1 MEMKHTFIRLLVLFC
16 AGILVVSCREQ
27 KKSAS
32 TGSDVKEVTFKEA
45 PKDFLIAS
53 TFKNIHMIQLEAKEE
68 CLISDI
74 KRVVDVEGKVYVL
87 TKTNEIFCFDRATG
101 KYIRTI
107 GRLGEGPGEYVS
119 AMDICYDEKEKCICV
134 VDYYKSAIHNYS
146 LDGRF
151 LGDRQLDKDTAEGV
165 NLTVYADCAP
175 DGNMLLSLCMP
186 PQKPSRDYVYMM
198 LRPDGTS
205 TGVDVFS
212 PVRSKIAQVEV
223 SRHPIAKSEDG
234 LRFFKFMNDTIF
246 TLSGDEVVP
255 FCKLNLGRK
264 MIPKDV
270 LAKMGPY
277 EDVNAGK
284 LYQSGYSLPL
294 FELYEDKNYILVLT
308 KPLTLEGRENYL
320 INKKTLEGIHIKGSA
335 LMAVEA
341 VMFLEG
347 RLMPD
352 IIDSNRNEFIS
363 WFAPIWIEC
372 MRDEIFAKNLDVKLY
387 KKEMRTFFEKA
398 DPEGNPCLVFYEN

>member
-1 MEMKHTFIRLLVLFC
+1 MKHTFIRLLVLFC

-27 KKSAS
+27 KKSAP
-32 TGSDVKEVTFKEA
+32 TGADVKEVTFKEA

-53 TFKNIHMIQLEAKEE
+53 SFKNIHMIQLETKEE

-87 TKTNEIFCFDRATG
+87 TRTNEIFCFDRATG

-134 VDYYKSAIHNYS
+134 VDYYKGAIHSYS

-151 LGDRQLDKDTAEGV
+151 IGDRQLDKDTSADV
-165 NLTVYADCAP
+165 NLASYADCAP
-175 DGNMLLSLCMP
+175 DGNMLLSLHMSTN
-186 PQKPSRDYVYMM
+186 KGSRNYVYTMI
-198 LRPDGTS
+198 RPDGTS

-212 PVRSKIAQVEV
+212 PVKTNIGITEV
-223 SRHPIAKSEDG
+223 SKHPIAKSEDG
-234 LRFFKFMNDTIF
+234 LRFFKFLNDTIF

-264 MIPKDV
+264 MPDKKI
-270 LAKMGPY
+270 LAKMGSY
-277 EDVNAGK
+277 DLLNTVK
-284 LYQSGYSLPL
+284 LYKSGYSLPL

-308 KPLTLEGRENYL
+308 QPITLQGRENYL

-363 WFAPIWIEC
+363 WFAPIWINC
-372 MRDEIFAKNLDVKLY
+372 MREEIFAKNLDVKLY

-398 DPEGNPCLVFYEN
+398 DPDGNPCLVFYEN

>member
-1 MEMKHTFIRLLVLFC
+1 MKHTFVRLMLLLFV
-16 AGILVVSCREQ
+16 GIMAVSCREQ

-74 KRVVDVEGKVYVL
+74 KRVVDAEGKIYVL
-87 TKTNEIFCFDRATG
+87 TKNNEIFCFDRATG

-151 LGDRQLDKDTAEGV
+151 LGDRKFDSDTAEGV
-165 NLTVYADCAP
+165 GKAVYVDCAP
-175 DGNMLLSLCMP
+175 DGNMLVSLRMSAE
-186 PQKPSRDYVYMM
+186 KAYRDHVYMM
-198 LRPDGTS
+198 VRPDGTS

-212 PVRSKIAQVEV
+212 PVKSEIGNIEV

-255 FCKLNLGRK
+255 FCKLNMGRK
-264 MIPKDV
+264 MVSKDV
-270 LAKMGPY
+270 LAKMGSY
-277 EDVNAGK
+277 DNVNASK
-284 LYQSGYSLPL
+284 LYKSGYSLPL

-308 KPLTLEGRENYL
+308 KPITLQGRDNYL

-335 LMAVEA
+335 RVAVEG

-363 WFAPIWIEC
+363 WFAPIWINC
-372 MRDEIFAKNLDVKLY
+372 MREEIFAKNLDVKLY

>member
-1 MEMKHTFIRLLVLFC
+1 MEMKHTIIRLLVLFC

-53 TFKNIHMIQLEAKEE
+53 SFKNIHMIQLEATEE
-68 CLISDI
+68 SLISDI
-74 KRVVDVEGKVYVL
+74 KRVVDVDGKVYVL
-87 TKTNEIFCFDRATG
+87 TRTNEIYCFDRATG

-134 VDYYKSAIHNYS
+134 VDYYKSAIHNYT
-146 LDGRF
+146 LDGKF
-151 LGDRQLDKDTAEGV
+151 LGDRKLDEETAEGV

-264 MIPKDV
+264 MVPKDV

-308 KPLTLEGRENYL
+308 KPLTLQGRENYL

-398 DPEGNPCLVFYEN
+398 DPDGNPCLVFYEN

>member
-1 MEMKHTFIRLLVLFC
+1 MKMKHTIIRLLVLFC
-16 AGILVVSCREQ
+16 LGILVVSCREQ
-27 KKSAS
+27 KKSAP
-32 TGSDVKEVTFKEA
+32 TGADVKEVTFKEA

-53 TFKNIHMIQLEAKEE
+53 SFKNIHMIQLEAKEE

-74 KRVVDVEGKVYVL
+74 KRVVDAEGKVYVL
-87 TKTNEIFCFDRATG
+87 TRNNEIFCFDRATG

-151 LGDRQLDKDTAEGV
+151 LGDRKFDEETAKGV

-186 PQKPSRDYVYMM
+186 PQTPSRDYVYMM

-308 KPLTLEGRENYL
+308 KPLTLQGRDNYL

>member
-1 MEMKHTFIRLLVLFC
+1 MEMKHTIIRLLVLFC
-16 AGILVVSCREQ
+16 LGILVVSCREQ
-27 KKSAS
+27 KKSAP
-32 TGSDVKEVTFKEA
+32 TGADVKEVTFKEA

-53 TFKNIHMIQLEAKEE
+53 SFKNIHMIQLETKEE

-74 KRVVDVEGKVYVL
+74 KRVVDVDGKVYVL
-87 TKTNEIFCFDRATG
+87 TRNNEIFCFDRATG

-107 GRLGEGPGEYVS
+107 GRMGEGPGEYVS

-134 VDYYKSAIHNYS
+134 VDYYKGAIHNYA
-146 LDGRF
+146 LNGRF
-151 LGDRQLDKDTAEGV
+151 LGDRKFDEETAKGV

-186 PQKPSRDYVYMM
+186 PQKPSRDYGYMM

-264 MIPKDV
+264 MPDKKI
-270 LAKMGPY
+270 LAKMGSY
-277 EDVNAGK
+277 DLLNTVK
-284 LYQSGYSLPL
+284 LYKSGYSLPL

-308 KPLTLEGRENYL
+308 QPITLQGRENYL

-335 LMAVEA
+335 LMAVEG

-363 WFAPIWIEC
+363 WFAPIWINC
-372 MRDEIFAKNLDVKLY
+372 MREKIFAKNLDVKLY

-398 DPEGNPCLVFYEN
+398 DPDGNPCLVFYEN

>member
-1 MEMKHTFIRLLVLFC
+1 MLLLFV
-16 AGILVVSCREQ
+16 GILAVSCREQ

-74 KRVVDVEGKVYVL
+74 RRVVDVEGKIYVL

-151 LGDRQLDKDTAEGV
+151 LGDRQLDKDIAEGV

-308 KPLTLEGRENYL
+308 KPLTLQGRDNYL

-335 LMAVEA
+335 RVAVEG

-347 RLMPD
+347 RLMPSV
-352 IIDSNRNEFIS
+352 IDSNRNEFIS
-363 WFAPIWIEC
+363 WFAPVWIEC

>member
-1 MEMKHTFIRLLVLFC
+1 MKHTVIRLLVLFC

-27 KKSAS
+27 KKSAP
-32 TGSDVKEVTFKEA
+32 TGADVKEVTFKEA

-53 TFKNIHMIQLEAKEE
+53 TFKNIHMIQLEATEE
-68 CLISDI
+68 SLISDI

-87 TKTNEIFCFDRATG
+87 TRTNEIFCFDRATG

-151 LGDRQLDKDTAEGV
+151 LGDRKFDEETAKGV

-320 INKKTLEGIHIKGSA
+320 INKNTLEGIHIKGSA

-363 WFAPIWIEC
+363 WFAPIWIDC
-372 MRDEIFAKNLDVKLY
+372 MRNEIFAKNLDVKLY

-398 DPEGNPCLVFYEN
+398 DPDGNPCLVFYEN

>member
-1 MEMKHTFIRLLVLFC
+1 
-16 AGILVVSCREQ
+16 
-27 KKSAS
+27 
-32 TGSDVKEVTFKEA
+32 
-45 PKDFLIAS
+45 
-53 TFKNIHMIQLEAKEE
+53 
-68 CLISDI
+68 
-74 KRVVDVEGKVYVL
+74 
-87 TKTNEIFCFDRATG
+87 
-101 KYIRTI
+101 
-107 GRLGEGPGEYVS
+107 
-119 AMDICYDEKEKCICV
+119 MDICYDEKEKCICV

-151 LGDRQLDKDTAEGV
+151 LGDRKFDEETAEGV

-270 LAKMGPY
+270 LAKMDSY
-277 EDVNAGK
+277 DNINAGK

-308 KPLTLEGRENYL
+308 KPLTLQGRDNYL

-363 WFAPIWIEC
+363 WFAPIWINC
-372 MRDEIFAKNLDVKLY
+372 MREKIFAKNLDVKLY

-398 DPEGNPCLVFYEN
+398 DPDGNPCLVFYEN

>member
-27 KKSAS
+27 KKSAP
-32 TGSDVKEVTFKEA
+32 TGADVKEVTFKEA

-53 TFKNIHMIQLEAKEE
+53 SFKNIHMIQLEAKEE

-74 KRVVDVEGKVYVL
+74 KRVVDVEGKIYVL
-87 TKTNEIFCFDRATG
+87 TLTNDIFCFDRATG

-134 VDYYKSAIHNYS
+134 VDYYKGAIHSYS

-151 LGDRQLDKDTAEGV
+151 IGDRKFDEDTAEGV

-308 KPLTLEGRENYL
+308 KPLTLQGRDNYL

-335 LMAVEA
+335 RVAVEG

-363 WFAPIWIEC
+363 WFAPVWIEC